1 MPCGHADNISSLA
14 QMLLVDKL
22 HFRLLGRWIRW
33 NIRKQTPLQRHV
45 SDCVLPYYFI
55 ETVASNLSRPI
66 AVHYV
71 SFRVLYSNYNYDP
84 ICEQIEDRLC
94 RNIWLFFAQKCSKFS
109 LFCWLSN
116 VVYHMICLS
125 PPAVVFPVL
134 H

>member
-45 SDCVLPYYFI
+45 SDCVLPYHFI
-55 ETVASNLSRPI
+55 ETVGSNLSRPI
-66 AVHYV
+66 AVYYV
-71 SFRVLYSNYNYDP
+71 SFRVLYNNYNYEGDP
-84 ICEQIEDRLC
+84 IREQIKDCLC
-94 RNIWLFFAQKCSKFS
+94 SFFFAQKCSKFS
-109 LFCWLSN
+109 LFCWLSSM
-116 VVYHMICLS
+116 VYHVICLS
-125 PPAVVFPVL
+125 PSAVVFPVL